1 MEESLET
8 GNWKDPEET
17 LNYRWGGIAAL
28 LLAIGYLAIIPLFV
42 RVGAP
47 PTTGEEWFHYLPG
60 KTMEWW
66 LIIWLSV
73 ITDLLYPPVAWAL
86 WIALSKVGRKRMLAS
101 VFCLNLFVVLDLAVT
116 WTHHASLLALFQ
128 SYSSAADDARRAAC
142 VAAADYA
149 ASIYAT
155 PLLSFYI
162 LVIPSLGLRLG
173 RRISKYLRLQH
184 FVVSRN
190 PAEPCESAK
199 NICCNKYLPSRV
211 QPVCQQLEA
220 TAPGAML
227 AHCFPFPAAVLPERP
242 NKSNDRGTL

>member
-162 LVIPSLGLRLG
+162 LVIPSLGLLLASVVMLKANFGKVAACTGMVTGVFGILSLTGFFPLVMANALGTTLWYILVGARLVRLG
-173 RRISKYLRLQH
+173 AVGSKDL
-184 FVVSRN
+184 
-190 PAEPCESAK
+190 
-199 NICCNKYLPSRV
+199 
-211 QPVCQQLEA
+211 
-220 TAPGAML
+220 
-227 AHCFPFPAAVLPERP
+227 
-242 NKSNDRGTL
+242 

>member
-1 MEESLET
+1 MISSKRKARMEESLET

-162 LVIPSLGLRLG
+162 LVIPSLGLLLASVVMLKANFGKVAACTGMVTGVFGILSLTGFFPLVMANALGTTLWYILVGARLVRLG
-173 RRISKYLRLQH
+173 AVGSKDL
-184 FVVSRN
+184 
-190 PAEPCESAK
+190 
-199 NICCNKYLPSRV
+199 
-211 QPVCQQLEA
+211 
-220 TAPGAML
+220 
-227 AHCFPFPAAVLPERP
+227 
-242 NKSNDRGTL
+242 